1 MLAKEGRATRL
12 EMAHVLFM
20 DLVGYSRLSVEEQSQ
35 RIGALQEIVR
45 SGAAY
50 REAEAEET
58 LLTRCACFSR

>member
-45 SGAAY
+45 YLGDAV
-50 REAEAEET
+50 EEC
-58 LLTRCACFSR
+58 RGDRAGFYY